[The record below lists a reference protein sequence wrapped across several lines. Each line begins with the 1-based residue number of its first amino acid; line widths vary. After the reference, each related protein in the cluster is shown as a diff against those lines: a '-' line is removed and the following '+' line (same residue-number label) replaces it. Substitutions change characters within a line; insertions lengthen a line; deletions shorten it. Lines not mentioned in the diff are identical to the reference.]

1 MKQWFVSFGD
11 PHRALRILYS
21 CGACIRGALFAPC
34 RSSGVV
40 TIRRLLLLE
49 VSGNLLQITGV
60 KMLLLDKLAENII
73 AEAVERGELSGL
85 AGEGQPLQLD
95 DDNAIPADLRAGLR
109 ILKNS
114 GFLPKEIAQRGEIR
128 QLESLVL
135 QTECMD
141 AKTRLLT
148 KISLLKSQMAGR

>member
-1 MKQWFVSFGD
+1 
-11 PHRALRILYS
+11 
-21 CGACIRGALFAPC
+21 
-34 RSSGVV
+34 
-40 TIRRLLLLE
+40 
-49 VSGNLLQITGV
+49 
-60 KMLLLDKLAENII
+60 MLLLDKLAENII
-73 AEAVERGELSGL
+73 AEAVERGDLSGL
-85 AGEGQPLQLD
+85 AGEGQPLQLED
-95 DDNAIPADLRAGLR
+95 DSAIPADLRAGYR